1 MLVMECAKLV
11 ESAWR
16 KNMAPGKKQ
25 VLFATVEPAVKEKAE
40 RLAHYHGYKS
50 LTAVIIAAVEH
61 LYAQETKARPPLEN
75 ENTELSS

>member
-1 MLVMECAKLV
+1 
-11 ESAWR
+11 
-16 KNMAPGKKQ
+16 MAQEKKQ

-61 LYAQETKARPPLEN
+61 LYAQETKERPPLGHGDDGRDDN
-75 ENTELSS
+75 A